1 MAAVP
6 PTGGRS
12 ESTDK
17 IVSMLSKRDGISY
30 YHSWSG
36 GRNKVSMVKDSI
48 VREKLLSLI
57 KSRIDPGRY
66 GWSGHFRWPLLS
78 IAVGIVSGLGAILFE
93 ELLRHALYYFLH
105 LPTGFLEPVK
115 GVGAAAVASLAA
127 TRSWLFLIIPALGGL
142 VSGLLVFFIAPEAE
156 GHGTDA
162 MIEAFHRRGGFI
174 RKRVP
179 FVKILASALTIG
191 SGGSAGKEGPIAQ
204 IGAGFGSFLATV
216 LKLKPRDRRI
226 LVLAGAA
233 GGIGAIFHAPLGAA
247 LFAPEVL
254 YRETEFEF
262 EAILPCIVSSIVASS
277 IFDQYFGRAALFF
290 PGPVDFAP
298 AELLPYAIF
307 GVVCALVGYVYV
319 KVFYDVARD
328 RFFNRVPIP
337 KALKPALGGLMLGV
351 IAFLVPQV
359 MDGGYGWIQAALEG
373 KIFWGTMLLLA
384 IMKIVAT
391 SCTIS
396 SGGSG
401 GVFGPSVFMG
411 AMLGGAFGFL
421 GHNLAPGWVI
431 HPNSFVLV
439 GIGGFFAGVAKVP
452 VASIIMACEMC
463 SSYTLLVPLMLV
475 STISYVLLGRVSLY
489 EKQVVTRLASP
500 AHMTEFARGLLEEMH
515 VSEAVKLRQVTTI
528 PENMPFDQLI
538 QVISGSQEAY
548 FPVVDQNDKMSGIL
562 SINDIRGVM
571 FEESL
576 RRLIVAKD
584 VATPNVVRVLWN
596 ESLQVAM
603 DKMVL
608 LNVDELPV
616 VQEDAPDKIV
626 AMISKRDIISH
637 YHAKGGMG

>member
-1 MAAVP
+1 M
-6 PTGGRS
+6 TGR
-12 ESTDK
+12 
-17 IVSMLSKRDGISY
+17 IAR
-30 YHSWSG
+30 
-36 GRNKVSMVKDSI
+36 
-48 VREKLLSLI
+48 LI
-57 KSRIDPGRY
+57 KSRMDPERY

-78 IAVGIVSGLGAILFE
+78 IAVGVVSGFGAILFE
-93 ELLRHALYYFLH
+93 ELLRYALYHFLH
-105 LPTGFLEPVK
+105 LPTGFMEPAR
-115 GVGAAAVASLAA
+115 GTEAAAVAALGA
-127 TRSWLFLIIPALGGL
+127 TRSWLFLVIPALGGL
-142 VSGLLVFFIAPEAE
+142 VSGLLVYFVAPEAE

-162 MIEAFHRRGGFI
+162 MIEAFHRRGGYI

-179 FVKILASALTIG
+179 LVKILASAITIG

-204 IGAGFGSFLATV
+204 IGAGFGSFLATI

-277 IFDQYFGRAALFF
+277 VFDQYFGRGALFF

-298 AELLPYAIF
+298 VEFLPYALF
-307 GVVCALVGYVYV
+307 GVVCALVGYIYV
-319 KVFYDVARD
+319 KLFYDVIRD
-328 RFFNRVPIP
+328 RFFRRVRIP
-337 KALKPALGGLMLGV
+337 DALKPALGGLMLGV
-351 IAFLVPQV
+351 IAFSLPQI
-359 MDGGYGWIQAALEG
+359 MDGGYGWVQAALEG

-384 IMKIVAT
+384 LMKILAT

-421 GHNLAPGWVI
+421 GHQVAPGWVI

-452 VASIIMACEMC
+452 VSSIIMACEMC
-463 SSYTLLVPLMLV
+463 ASYVLLVPLMLV
-475 STISYVLLGRVSLY
+475 STISYVLLGKVSLY

-500 AHMTEFARGLLEEMH
+500 AHMTEFARGLLEEMQ
-515 VSEAVKLRQVTTI
+515 VMDVVKPQPVVVVG
-528 PENMPFDQLI
+528 EKMPLDQL
-538 QVISGSQEAY
+538 VEVMANSQQIY
-548 FPVVDQNDKMSGIL
+548 FPVVDLDGRVTGIL
-562 SINDIRGVM
+562 SINDIREVM
-571 FEESL
+571 FEESV

-584 VATPNVVRVLWN
+584 VATPNVVRVFG
-596 ESLQVAM
+596 EDSLQEAL

-616 VQEDAPDKIV
+616 VKEEAPDEIV
-626 AMISKRDIISH
+626 AMISKRDIISY
-637 YHAKGGMG
+637 YHAPGKL

>member
-1 MAAVP
+1 M
-6 PTGGRS
+6 
-12 ESTDK
+12 
-17 IVSMLSKRDGISY
+17 
-30 YHSWSG
+30 
-36 GRNKVSMVKDSI
+36 
-48 VREKLLSLI
+48 
-57 KSRIDPGRY
+57 DPERY
-66 GWSGHFRWPLLS
+66 GWSGHVRWPLLS
-78 IAVGIVSGLGAILFE
+78 IAVGIVSGFGAILFE
-93 ELLRHALYYFLH
+93 ELLRYALDHFMH
-105 LPTGFLEPVK
+105 LPTGFMEPVR
-115 GVGAAAVASLAA
+115 GTEAAAVAVLGT
-127 TRSWLFLIIPALGGL
+127 TRSWLFLVIPALGGL
-142 VSGLLVFFIAPEAE
+142 VSGLLVFFVAPEAE

-162 MIEAFHRRGGFI
+162 MIEAFHRGGGYI

-179 FVKILASALTIG
+179 LVKILASAITIG

-204 IGAGFGSFLATV
+204 IGAGFGSFLATI

-298 AELLPYAIF
+298 AELLAYAIF
-307 GVVCALVGYVYV
+307 GVICAVVGYVYV
-319 KVFYDVARD
+319 KLFYDVARD
-328 RFFNRVPIP
+328 RFFRKVRISN
-337 KALKPALGGLMLGV
+337 ALKPALGGLMLGV
-351 IAFLVPQV
+351 IAFSLPQV
-359 MDGGYGWIQAALEG
+359 MDGGYGWVQAALEG

-384 IMKIVAT
+384 FMKILAT
-391 SCTIS
+391 SCTIG

-421 GHNLAPGWVI
+421 GHQLAPGWVI
-431 HPNSFVLV
+431 HPTSFVLV

-463 SSYTLLVPLMLV
+463 ASYTLLVPLMLV
-475 STISYVLLGRVSLY
+475 STISYVLLGKVSLY

-500 AHMTEFARGLLEEMH
+500 AHMTEFSRGLLEGMQ
-515 VSEAVKLRQVTTI
+515 VSEAIKLRQVTAI
-528 PENMPFDQLI
+528 PEDMPFDQLI
-538 QVISGSQEAY
+538 QVISNSPEIY
-548 FPVVDQNDKMSGIL
+548 FPVFDQEGRMTGIL
-562 SINDIRGVM
+562 SINDIREVM
-571 FEESL
+571 FEASL

-584 VATPNVVRVLWN
+584 VAIPNVVRVGWH
-596 ESLQVAM
+596 ESLQEAL
-603 DKMVL
+603 DKMVR

-616 VQEDAPDKIV
+616 VREESPDKIV
-626 AMISKRDIISH
+626 GMISKRDIISY
-637 YHAKGGMG
+637 YHSRGKL